1 MLRKE
6 FNSTT
11 IDILELTIDW
21 NTFYGAFVDK
31 FNTAYQNANK
41 KLHFDFIRS
50 KDLSHTHVDGAKYN
64 WIDPILLDTLIC
76 IISSVVPTDHRSR
89 RRTFDQQKVLLEC
102 AVEALDMEDE
112 NKGWNSSIMKAIEND
127 TINVKTFKVKSE
139 SGNKINT
146 RCRSSSTPVQ
156 SNEKT
161 ITLIL
166 KNLPENWSKSEL
178 FAKKNDKIT
187 KSKKKRNEICEV
199 LLKEI
204 ETRKQNLSDVVIEA
218 VGSLIFTS
226 DLEDYYRTSILN
238 RAIEATKRKKNSS
251 GKVSGRA
258 SKRKSTKTN
267 SKRKR
272 SRSGKLPA
280 TNENNLLKIADNN
293 AELIDFGFGGL
304 EDIYFDAAADENPS
318 DTSNLSFDAAAEE
331 ILLSQNAAKVHKT
344 RSNSNNFL
352 NI

>member
-11 IDILELTIDW
+11 VDISELIIDW

-102 AVEALDMEDE
+102 AVEALDMENG
-112 NKGWNSSIMKAIEND
+112 NKGWNSSIMKAIEN
-127 TINVKTFKVKSE
+127 TINLKTLKVKSE

-146 RCRSSSTPVQ
+146 RCRSSSTPMQ

-178 FAKKNDKIT
+178 FAKENDKIT

-204 ETRKQNLSDVVIEA
+204 ETRKQNLSSVVIEA
-218 VGSLIFTS
+218 VGTLIFTS

-238 RAIEATKRKKNSS
+238 SAIESTKRKKNSN
-251 GKVSGRA
+251 GKVSGRG

-272 SRSGKLPA
+272 SRSGKSNA
-280 TNENNLLKIADNN
+280 TNLLEIGDNN

-304 EDIYFDAAADENPS
+304 EDFGEFGDNNDENPS

-331 ILLSQNAAKVHKT
+331 ILLSQNAARVHKT
-344 RSNSNNFL
+344 RSNSTNFL